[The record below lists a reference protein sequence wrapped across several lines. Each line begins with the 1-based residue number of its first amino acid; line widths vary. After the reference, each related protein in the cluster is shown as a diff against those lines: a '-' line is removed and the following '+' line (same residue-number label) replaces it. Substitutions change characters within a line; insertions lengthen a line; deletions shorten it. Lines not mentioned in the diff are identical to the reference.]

1 MSFGAEEE
9 SRWGSTRSIA
19 PVRRD
24 VREKVALDAR
34 QSFVAQ
40 QTQKPSLAVVEE
52 LPDLQPATEEIDSRA
67 GRATWPLVVDHIRYP
82 RACDFAVHLQVDQ
95 MTVPPVA
102 ERSRDLQIAEMVIR
116 RVVVDEREPA

>member
-24 VREKVALDAR
+24 VRGKVASGAR
-34 QSFVAQ
+34 RGFFAQ
-40 QTQKPSLAVVEE
+40 QPQKPSLAVVEE

-67 GRATWPLVVDHIRYP
+67 DRATWPLVVDHIRYP
-82 RACDFAVHLQVDQ
+82 RACDLAVHLRVDQ
-95 MTVPPVA
+95 VAVPPVA
-102 ERSRDLQIAEMVIR
+102 ERSRDLQIAEMMIR
-116 RVVVDEREPA
+116 RVFVDEREPA